1 MIGVSVTFLDKPAV
15 SSCRLSAIL
24 TCMRINVSSYIPGTS
39 FVHTCD
45 ARVKIVLLAAFSVTL
60 FFVDTWRGLGFCA
73 VLFVAVALASGV
85 SVRRLLGLLVPVYVI
100 AMFAVIF
107 NGFSFDVFQVAA
119 PIGGLGNVSAGVFAA
134 LPPVPLVGSFGF
146 VPSGFARGCFFAIR
160 ILLLVLSSLLVTY
173 TTTSTQLT
181 DALAGFLRPLRCLR
195 IPVDDIATVFSLALR
210 FIPVTAEEFG
220 RVYDA
225 QWARGAAFSE
235 GGLWRR
241 LRAWQTV
248 LIPLFVGL
256 FRRADILSVA
266 MDARCYGAPDVNR
279 TFLASR
285 YFSVKSTITLV
296 VGLGVCVVL
305 SVML

>member
-1 MIGVSVTFLDKPAV
+1 MDKPAA
-15 SSCRLSAIL
+15 SCCGLSVIL
-24 TCMRINVSSYIPGTS
+24 ACMRINVSSYIPGTS

-60 FFVDTWRGLGFCA
+60 FFVDTWMGLGLCA
-73 VLFVAVALASGV
+73 VLFAAVALTSGV
-85 SVRRLLGLLVPVYVI
+85 SVRRFLGLLVPVYVI
-100 AMFAVIF
+100 AAFAVIF
-107 NGFSFDVFQVAA
+107 NSFSFNVFQVVA
-119 PIGGLGNVSAGVFAA
+119 PIGGLGDVSAGVFAA

-181 DALAGFLRPLRCLR
+181 DALAGFLSPLRHFR
-195 IPVDDIATVFSLALR
+195 IPVDDIAMVFSLALR

-235 GGLWRR
+235 GNLWRR

-256 FRRADILSVA
+256 FRRADILAIA
-266 MDARCYGAPDVNR
+266 MDARCYGTPNVDR
-279 TFLASR
+279 TSLVCCR
-285 YFSVKSTITLV
+285 FSVKSTIVLV
-296 VGLGVCVVL
+296 AGLGACIALSVVL
-305 SVML
+305 